1 MASILKVDTIT
12 GVTTAGSIAVT
23 GEGNSTTTNL
33 QQGLVKVWFK
43 LDGSG
48 TIGGL
53 DSFNVA
59 SFTDN
64 GTGDYSGNLTNA
76 MGNANY
82 SAVANTGSNDVFGS
96 ITGGSQTTSVLR
108 CSAYYPQGGANL
120 DRDQVYAMAAGDL
133 A

>member
-12 GVTTAGSIAVT
+12 GVATAGSIAIT

-33 QQGLVKVWFK
+33 QQGLAKAWFK
-43 LDGSG
+43 LDGTG

-53 DSFNVA
+53 DSFNIA

-64 GTGDYSGNLTNA
+64 GTGDYSGTFTSA

-96 ITGGSQTTSVLR
+96 IIGGSQATTLVR
-108 CSAYYPQGGANL
+108 VAAHYYGSSANL
-120 DRDQVYAMAAGDL
+120 DRDQVYTLVAGDL